1 MSAEVLEQEK
11 VSRAQVLA
19 MLGVA
24 LSLFLVSLDQTVVGT
39 AMPRIIAELNGFEL
53 YAWVTT
59 IYLLAETAV
68 LPIVGKLGDTFGRKW
83 FVIGGL
89 ALFIAAS
96 ALCGQA
102 QSMYQ
107 LIAFRGIQGI
117 GAGMALA
124 TSFTLVADIFPDMR
138 QRARYQGLLFS
149 VFALSSVIGPVLG
162 GWITDAVGWRWLFY
176 VNVPL
181 GILAFLVLPSVLP
194 KGVRR
199 GGAHIDYL
207 GAVTIVIAIVTLLFG
222 LELIGLG
229 YVWTSPLV
237 WGSLLVSALAFAL
250 FIPIERRAAE
260 PILPLDLFKNRVIVS
275 ASLILFFQGVTMFGA
290 TLFLPLF
297 LQGVLGL
304 SPSQSGLA
312 MMPLVIAMTTVGI
325 VMGRLVAR
333 YQVIRPFQRFGILS
347 LVLGVGLLMTLNAG
361 SPVWLVSVYLLL
373 MGLGLGS
380 LMPVN
385 TMAVQSSVETRNLG
399 VATSSTQ
406 FIRSIGATV
415 GTAAV
420 GTLVT
425 SRYLSAV
432 SATMP
437 AGLPDGAAEVLHSPN
452 ALINETTQ
460 TTLANLLASL
470 PEAAQTMTAM
480 LEVARLSLATALHS
494 AFIVLFVASLLM
506 LASSLLM
513 PKIDLREAMAR
524 RSRSMKAESA
534 PEIAPEITAEEV
546 SPLALAGEGA
556 PGH

>member
-1 MSAEVLEQEK
+1 MAVDVMEQEK

-59 IYLLAETAV
+59 IYLLAETAT

-102 QSMYQ
+102 RTMYQ
-107 LIAFRGIQGI
+107 LVAFRGIQGI

-162 GWITDAVGWRWLFY
+162 GWITDVLGWRWLFY

-181 GILAFLVLPSVLP
+181 GVLAFLVLPAVLP

-207 GAVTIVIAIVTLLFG
+207 GAVTIVIAIVTLLLG

-229 YVWTSPLV
+229 FVWTSPIV
-237 WGSLLVSALAFAL
+237 WGSLLVSALAFGL

-312 MMPLVIAMTTVGI
+312 MMPLVISMTMIGI

-333 YQVIRPFQRFGILS
+333 YQVIRPFQRFGIIS
-347 LVLGVGLLMTLNAG
+347 LALGVGLLITLDAN
-361 SPVWLVSVYLLL
+361 SPVWLVSVYLLF

-385 TMAVQSSVETRNLG
+385 TMAVQSSVEPANLG

-406 FIRSIGATV
+406 FVRSVGATV

-432 SATMP
+432 MATMP
-437 AGLPDGAAEVLHSPN
+437 EGLPEGAAEVLHSPN

-460 TTLANLLASL
+460 TTLANLLAIL
-470 PEAAQTMTAM
+470 PDSSQTMTTM
-480 LEVARLSLATALHS
+480 LEVARVSLATALHG

-506 LASSLLM
+506 LASSFLM

-524 RSRSMKAESA
+524 RSKGVRSESA
-534 PEIAPEITAEEV
+534 PEIAVEEV
-546 SPLALAGEGA
+546 SSLALAGEGVA
-556 PGH
+556 GH